1 MAVLYEPAATNRV
14 FVMSNSE
21 NTNANRALAK
31 NVRIAPR
38 KARLV
43 IDLVRNKPVE
53 EAMEMLEF
61 TPKKAAPIV
70 SKLIDSA
77 VHNVIE
83 SEVLEWDPDDLFI
96 AEAYVNEG
104 PTMRRFKPR
113 AMGRAT
119 RINKRTSQITVV
131 LQPRA

>member
-1 MAVLYEPAATNRV
+1 
-14 FVMSNSE
+14 MSNAE
-21 NTNANRALAK
+21 DTNANRALAK

-53 EAMEMLEF
+53 EAIEMLEF

-70 SKLIDSA
+70 SRLIDSA

-83 SEVLEWDPDDLFI
+83 SEVLEWDPDDLVI

-131 LQPRA
+131 LQPRT

>member
-1 MAVLYEPAATNRV
+1 
-14 FVMSNSE
+14 MSNSE